1 MSLFFSF
8 ENVEQKYEFDVM
20 EIRKNYMLLYEIILR
35 RDRDDQRN

>member
-1 MSLFFSF
+1 MSPFFSF
-8 ENVEQKYEFDVM
+8 ENVEQKSEFDVM